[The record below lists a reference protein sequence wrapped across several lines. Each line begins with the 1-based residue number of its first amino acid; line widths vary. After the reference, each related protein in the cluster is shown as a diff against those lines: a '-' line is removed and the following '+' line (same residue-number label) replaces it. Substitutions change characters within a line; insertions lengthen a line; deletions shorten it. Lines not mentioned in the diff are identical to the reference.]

1 MNYGILIF
9 ILGWILKIEGG
20 LLLLPA
26 VVGFIYRESAGVW
39 FLLTAAIAFI
49 IGTVMTIRNP
59 KSRKVYAREGF
70 VVVALA
76 WLIMSLIG
84 ALPFTLSG
92 DIPNYLDAVFET
104 VSGFTTTGASI
115 LPEIESLNHCSLF
128 WRSFTHWVGGMGIF
142 VFMLAVVPL
151 LGGSTFNLMKAES
164 PGPVVGKFVPKIRE
178 TAAILYTIYLAITIV
193 ECLLLT
199 ICGMPFFEAIC
210 HTFGTVGT
218 GGFGVKNSG
227 YTEYAP
233 ILQNITTFF
242 MIACGVNFQFYYYL
256 VGKRFKLAFSM
267 SEVKAYLAIILVAIV
282 LIAFNIRGMYGT
294 TEEAVRL
301 TAFQVGTIITTTGYA
316 TTDFDKWPAFSQSI
330 LVLLMM
336 CGACAGSTGGGIKVS
351 RIVLLFKTIH
361 KELSK
366 IIHPRFIKKIQFD
379 GVSVAHETVRNTN
392 VFIAVYCVIFALSV
406 LCISVDNHD
415 FTTNFTAVTA
425 TINNIG
431 PGLSLV
437 GPTQNFGFFSPF
449 SKIVLIFDMLAGR
462 LEIFPMLLLFSFRS
476 WKRYN

>member
-267 SEVKAYLAIILVAIV
+267 SEVKAYLIIILVAIV

-301 TAFQVGTIITTTGYA
+301 SAFQVGTIITTTGYA

-462 LEIFPMLLLFSFRS
+462 LELFPMLLLLAPHV
-476 WKRYN
+476 WKRY

>member
-115 LPEIESLNHCSLF
+115 LPEVESLNHCSLF

-282 LIAFNIRGMYGT
+282 LIAFNVRGMYGT
-294 TEEAVRL
+294 TEEAVRHS
-301 TAFQVGTIITTTGYA
+301 AFQVGTIITTTGYA

-406 LCISVDNHD
+406 LCISIDNHD

-462 LEIFPMLLLFSFRS
+462 LELFPMLLLFAPHV
-476 WKRYN
+476 WKRY

>member
-1 MNYGILIF
+1 MVITVVEF
-9 ILGWILKIEGG
+9 
-20 LLLLPA
+20 LLL
-26 VVGFIYRESAGVW
+26 W
-39 FLLTAAIAFI
+39 AF
-49 IGTVMTIRNP
+49 
-59 KSRKVYAREGF
+59 
-70 VVVALA
+70 
-76 WLIMSLIG
+76 
-84 ALPFTLSG
+84 
-92 DIPNYLDAVFET
+92 
-104 VSGFTTTGASI
+104 
-115 LPEIESLNHCSLF
+115 
-128 WRSFTHWVGGMGIF
+128 
-142 VFMLAVVPL
+142 
-151 LGGSTFNLMKAES
+151 
-164 PGPVVGKFVPKIRE
+164 
-178 TAAILYTIYLAITIV
+178 
-193 ECLLLT
+193 
-199 ICGMPFFEAIC
+199 GMPAFEAIC

-267 SEVKAYLAIILVAIV
+267 SEVKAYLIIILVAIV

-294 TEEAVRL
+294 TEEAVRHS
-301 TAFQVGTIITTTGYA
+301 AFQVGTIITTTGYA
-316 TTDFDKWPAFSQSI
+316 TADFDKWPAFSQSI

-449 SKIVLIFDMLAGR
+449 SKIVLIFDMLAWR
-462 LEIFPMLLLFSFRS
+462 LELFPMLLLFAPHV
-476 WKRYN
+476 WKRY

>member
-267 SEVKAYLAIILVAIV
+267 SEVKAYLIIILVAIV

-294 TEEAVRL
+294 TEEAVRHS
-301 TAFQVGTIITTTGYA
+301 AFQVGTIITTTGYA
-316 TTDFDKWPAFSQSI
+316 TADFDKWPAFSQSI

-462 LEIFPMLLLFSFRS
+462 LELFPMLLLFAPHV
-476 WKRYN
+476 WKRY

>member
-267 SEVKAYLAIILVAIV
+267 SEVKAYLIIILVAIV

-301 TAFQVGTIITTTGYA
+301 SAFQVGTIITTTGYA

-406 LCISVDNHD
+406 LCISIDNHD

-462 LEIFPMLLLFSFRS
+462 LELFPMLLLFAPHV
-476 WKRYN
+476 WKRY

>member
-115 LPEIESLNHCSLF
+115 LPEVESLNHCSLF
-128 WRSFTHWVGGMGIF
+128 WRSFTHWIGGMGIF

-164 PGPVVGKFVPKIRE
+164 PGPVVGKFVPKIRD

-256 VGKRFKLAFSM
+256 VGKRFKLALSM

-282 LIAFNIRGMYGT
+282 LIAFNVRGMYGT
-294 TEEAVRL
+294 TEEAVRHS
-301 TAFQVGTIITTTGYA
+301 AFQVGTIITTTGYA
-316 TTDFDKWPAFSQSI
+316 TADFDKWPAFSQSI

-406 LCISVDNHD
+406 LCISIDNYD

-437 GPTQNFGFFSPF
+437 GPTQNFSFFSPF

-462 LEIFPMLLLFSFRS
+462 LELFPMLLLFAPHV
-476 WKRYN
+476 WKRY

>member
-1 MNYGILIF
+1 MNYGILVF
-9 ILGWILKIEGG
+9 ILGWILKIEGV
-20 LLLLPA
+20 LLLMPTI
-26 VVGFIYRESAGVW
+26 VGVIYREAAGRY
-39 FLLTAAIAFI
+39 FLFTAAIAFVA
-49 IGTVMTIRNP
+49 GTLMTIKNP

-84 ALPFTLSG
+84 ALPFTMCG

-115 LPEIESLNHCSLF
+115 LPEVESLNHCSLF

-164 PGPVVGKFVPKIRE
+164 PGPVVGKFVPKIRD
-178 TAAILYTIYLAITIV
+178 TAAILYAIYLAITIV

-199 ICGMPFFEAIC
+199 ACGMPFFEAIC

-218 GGFGVKNSG
+218 GGFSVKNAG
-227 YTEYAP
+227 YTGYAP

-256 VGKRFKLAFSM
+256 VGKRFKLALSM
-267 SEVKAYLAIILVAIV
+267 SEVKAYLLIILVSIV
-282 LIAFNIRGMYGT
+282 LIAFNIRGMYT
-294 TEEAVRL
+294 TEEAIRHS
-301 TAFQVGTIITTTGYA
+301 AFQVGTIITTTGYA
-316 TTDFDKWPAFSQSI
+316 TADFDKWPAFSQSI
-330 LVLLMM
+330 LVALMM

-351 RIVLLFKTIH
+351 RIVLLFKTIR
-361 KELSK
+361 KELVK
-366 IIHPRFIKKIQFD
+366 ITHPRYIKKIQFD

-392 VFIAVYCVIFALSV
+392 VFIAVYCLIFALSV
-406 LCISVDNHD
+406 LLVSIDNHD

-431 PGLSLV
+431 PGLALV

-462 LEIFPMLLLFSFRS
+462 LELFPMLLLFTPSV
-476 WKRYN
+476 WKRY

>member
-115 LPEIESLNHCSLF
+115 LPEVESLNHCSLF
-128 WRSFTHWVGGMGIF
+128 WRSFTHWIGGMGIF

-164 PGPVVGKFVPKIRE
+164 PGPVVGKFVPKIRD

-218 GGFGVKNSG
+218 GGFGVNNSG

-256 VGKRFKLAFSM
+256 VGKRFKLALSM

-282 LIAFNIRGMYGT
+282 LIAFNVRGMYGT
-294 TEEAVRL
+294 TEEAVRHS
-301 TAFQVGTIITTTGYA
+301 AFQVGTIITTTGYA
-316 TTDFDKWPAFSQSI
+316 TADFDKWPAFSQSI

-406 LCISVDNHD
+406 LCISIDNHD

-437 GPTQNFGFFSPF
+437 GPTQNFSFFSPF

-462 LEIFPMLLLFSFRS
+462 LELFPMLLLFAPHV
-476 WKRYN
+476 WKRY

>member
-115 LPEIESLNHCSLF
+115 LPEVESLNHCSLF
-128 WRSFTHWVGGMGIF
+128 WRSFTHWIGGMGIF

-164 PGPVVGKFVPKIRE
+164 PGPVVGKFVPKIRD
-178 TAAILYTIYLAITIV
+178 TAVILYTIYLAITIV

-267 SEVKAYLAIILVAIV
+267 SEVKAYLIIILVAIV
-282 LIAFNIRGMYGT
+282 LIAFNVRGMYGT
-294 TEEAVRL
+294 TEEAVRHS
-301 TAFQVGTIITTTGYA
+301 AFQVGTIITTTGYA
-316 TTDFDKWPAFSQSI
+316 TADFDKWPAFSQSI

-406 LCISVDNHD
+406 LCISIDNHD

-437 GPTQNFGFFSPF
+437 GPTQNFSFFSPF

-462 LEIFPMLLLFSFRS
+462 LELFPMLLLFAPHV
-476 WKRYN
+476 WKRY

>member
-164 PGPVVGKFVPKIRE
+164 PGPVVGKFVPKIRD

-267 SEVKAYLAIILVAIV
+267 SEVKAYLIIILVAIV

-294 TEEAVRL
+294 TEEAVRHS
-301 TAFQVGTIITTTGYA
+301 AFQVGTIITTTGYA

-406 LCISVDNHD
+406 LCISIDNHD

-462 LEIFPMLLLFSFRS
+462 LELFPMLLLLAPHV
-476 WKRYN
+476 WKRY

>member
-115 LPEIESLNHCSLF
+115 LPEVESLNHCSLF

-267 SEVKAYLAIILVAIV
+267 SEVKAYLIIILVAIV

-301 TAFQVGTIITTTGYA
+301 SAFQVGTIITTTGYA

-406 LCISVDNHD
+406 LCISIDNHD

-462 LEIFPMLLLFSFRS
+462 LELFPMLLLFAPHV
-476 WKRYN
+476 WKRY

>member
-267 SEVKAYLAIILVAIV
+267 SEVKAYLIIILVAIV

-294 TEEAVRL
+294 TEEAVRHS
-301 TAFQVGTIITTTGYA
+301 AFQVGTIITTTGYA

-406 LCISVDNHD
+406 LCISIDNHD

-437 GPTQNFGFFSPF
+437 GPTQNFSFFSPF

-462 LEIFPMLLLFSFRS
+462 LELFPMLLLFAPHV
-476 WKRYN
+476 WKRY

>member
-164 PGPVVGKFVPKIRE
+164 PGPVVGKFVPKIRD

-267 SEVKAYLAIILVAIV
+267 SEVKAYLIIILVAIV

-294 TEEAVRL
+294 TEEAVRHS
-301 TAFQVGTIITTTGYA
+301 AFQVGTIITTTGYA
-316 TTDFDKWPAFSQSI
+316 TADFDKWPAFSQSI

-406 LCISVDNHD
+406 LCISIDNHD

-437 GPTQNFGFFSPF
+437 GPTQNFSFFSPF

-462 LEIFPMLLLFSFRS
+462 LELFPMLLLFAPHV
-476 WKRYN
+476 WKRY

>member
-115 LPEIESLNHCSLF
+115 LPEVESLNHCSLF
-128 WRSFTHWVGGMGIF
+128 WRSFTHWIGGMGIF

-164 PGPVVGKFVPKIRE
+164 PGPVVGKFVPKIRD

-256 VGKRFKLAFSM
+256 VGKRFKLALSM

-282 LIAFNIRGMYGT
+282 LIAFNVRGMYGT
-294 TEEAVRL
+294 TEEAVRHS
-301 TAFQVGTIITTTGYA
+301 AFQVGTIITTTGYA
-316 TTDFDKWPAFSQSI
+316 TADFDKWPAFSQSI

-406 LCISVDNHD
+406 LCISIDNHD

-437 GPTQNFGFFSPF
+437 GPTQNFSFFSPF

-462 LEIFPMLLLFSFRS
+462 LELFPMLLLFAPHV
-476 WKRYN
+476 WKRY

>member
-115 LPEIESLNHCSLF
+115 LPEVESLNHCSLF

-267 SEVKAYLAIILVAIV
+267 SEVKAYLIIILVAIV

-294 TEEAVRL
+294 TEEAVRHS
-301 TAFQVGTIITTTGYA
+301 AFQVGTIITTTGYA

-406 LCISVDNHD
+406 LCISIDNHD

-437 GPTQNFGFFSPF
+437 GPTQNFSFFSPF

-462 LEIFPMLLLFSFRS
+462 LELFPMLLLFAPHV
-476 WKRYN
+476 WKRY

>member
-115 LPEIESLNHCSLF
+115 LPEVESLNHCSLF
-128 WRSFTHWVGGMGIF
+128 WRSFTHWIGGMGIF

-164 PGPVVGKFVPKIRE
+164 PGPVVGKFVPKIRD

-267 SEVKAYLAIILVAIV
+267 SEVKAYLIIILVAIV

-294 TEEAVRL
+294 TEEAVRHS
-301 TAFQVGTIITTTGYA
+301 AFQVGTIITTTGYA
-316 TTDFDKWPAFSQSI
+316 TADFDKWPAFSQSI

-406 LCISVDNHD
+406 LCISIDNHD

-437 GPTQNFGFFSPF
+437 GPTQNFSFFSPF

-462 LEIFPMLLLFSFRS
+462 LELFPMLLLFAPHV
-476 WKRYN
+476 WKRY

>member
-1 MNYGILIF
+1 MNYGILVF
-9 ILGWILKIEGG
+9 ILGWILKIEGV
-20 LLLLPA
+20 LLLMPTI
-26 VVGFIYRESAGVW
+26 VGVIYRESAGRY
-39 FLLTAAIAFI
+39 FLFTAAIAFVA
-49 IGTVMTIRNP
+49 GTLMTIKNP

-84 ALPFTLSG
+84 ALPFTMCG

-115 LPEIESLNHCSLF
+115 LPEVESLNHCSLF

-164 PGPVVGKFVPKIRE
+164 PGPVVGKFVPKIRD
-178 TAAILYTIYLAITIV
+178 TAAILYAIYLAITIV

-199 ICGMPFFEAIC
+199 ACGMPFFEAIC

-218 GGFGVKNSG
+218 GGFSVKNAG
-227 YTEYAP
+227 YTGYAP

-256 VGKRFKLAFSM
+256 VGKRFKLALSM
-267 SEVKAYLAIILVAIV
+267 SEVKAYLLIILVSIV
-282 LIAFNIRGMYGT
+282 LIAFNIRGMYT
-294 TEEAVRL
+294 TEEAIRHS
-301 TAFQVGTIITTTGYA
+301 AFQVGTIITTTGYA
-316 TTDFDKWPAFSQSI
+316 TADFDKWPAFSQSI
-330 LVLLMM
+330 LVALMM

-351 RIVLLFKTIH
+351 RIVLLFKTIR
-361 KELSK
+361 KELVK
-366 IIHPRFIKKIQFD
+366 ITHPRYIKKIQFD

-392 VFIAVYCVIFALSV
+392 VFIAVYCLIFALSV
-406 LCISVDNHD
+406 LLVSIDNHD

-431 PGLSLV
+431 PGLALV

-462 LEIFPMLLLFSFRS
+462 LELFPMLLLFTPSV
-476 WKRYN
+476 WKRY

>member
-115 LPEIESLNHCSLF
+115 LPEVESLNHCSLF
-128 WRSFTHWVGGMGIF
+128 WRSFTHWIGGMGIF

-164 PGPVVGKFVPKIRE
+164 PGPVVGKFVPKIRD

-267 SEVKAYLAIILVAIV
+267 SEVKAYLIIILVAIV
-282 LIAFNIRGMYGT
+282 LIAFNVRGMYGT
-294 TEEAVRL
+294 TEEAVRHS
-301 TAFQVGTIITTTGYA
+301 AFQVGTIITTTGYA
-316 TTDFDKWPAFSQSI
+316 TADFDKWPAFSQSI

-406 LCISVDNHD
+406 LCISIDNHD

-437 GPTQNFGFFSPF
+437 GPTQNFSFFSPF

-462 LEIFPMLLLFSFRS
+462 LELFPMLLLFAPHV
-476 WKRYN
+476 WKRY

>member
-115 LPEIESLNHCSLF
+115 LPEVESLNHCSLF

-164 PGPVVGKFVPKIRE
+164 PGPVVGKFVPKIRD

-267 SEVKAYLAIILVAIV
+267 SEVKAYLIIILVAIV

-294 TEEAVRL
+294 TEEAVRHS
-301 TAFQVGTIITTTGYA
+301 AFQVGTIITTTGYA
-316 TTDFDKWPAFSQSI
+316 TADFDKWPAFSQTI
-330 LVLLMM
+330 LVALMM

-392 VFIAVYCVIFALSV
+392 VFIAVYCAIFALSV
-406 LCISVDNHD
+406 ICISIDNHD

-462 LEIFPMLLLFSFRS
+462 LELFPMLLLFAPHV
-476 WKRYN
+476 WKRY

>member
-115 LPEIESLNHCSLF
+115 LPEVESLNHCSLF
-128 WRSFTHWVGGMGIF
+128 WRSFTHWIGGMGIF

-164 PGPVVGKFVPKIRE
+164 PGPVVGKFVPKIRD

-267 SEVKAYLAIILVAIV
+267 SEVKAYLIIILVAIV
-282 LIAFNIRGMYGT
+282 LIAFNVRGMYGT
-294 TEEAVRL
+294 TEEAVRHS
-301 TAFQVGTIITTTGYA
+301 AFQVGTIITTTGYA
-316 TTDFDKWPAFSQSI
+316 TADFDKWPAFSQSI

-379 GVSVAHETVRNTN
+379 GVAVAHETVRNTN

-406 LCISVDNHD
+406 LCISIDNHD

-437 GPTQNFGFFSPF
+437 GPTQNFSFFSPF

-462 LEIFPMLLLFSFRS
+462 LELFPMLLLFAPHV
-476 WKRYN
+476 WKRY

>member
-164 PGPVVGKFVPKIRE
+164 PGPVVGKFVPKIRD

-267 SEVKAYLAIILVAIV
+267 SEVKAYLIIILVAIV
-282 LIAFNIRGMYGT
+282 LIAFNVRGMYGT
-294 TEEAVRL
+294 TEEAVRHS
-301 TAFQVGTIITTTGYA
+301 AFQVGTIITTTGYA
-316 TTDFDKWPAFSQSI
+316 TADFDKWPAFSQSI

-379 GVSVAHETVRNTN
+379 GVSVAPETVRNTN

-406 LCISVDNHD
+406 LCISIDNHD

-437 GPTQNFGFFSPF
+437 GPTQNFSFFSPF

-462 LEIFPMLLLFSFRS
+462 LELFPMLLLFAPHV
-476 WKRYN
+476 WKRY

>member
-164 PGPVVGKFVPKIRE
+164 PGPVVGKFVPKIRD

-267 SEVKAYLAIILVAIV
+267 SEVKAYLIIILVAIV

-294 TEEAVRL
+294 TEEAVRHS
-301 TAFQVGTIITTTGYA
+301 AFQVGTIITTTGYA

-437 GPTQNFGFFSPF
+437 GPTQNFSFFSPF

-462 LEIFPMLLLFSFRS
+462 LELFPMLLLFAPHV
-476 WKRYN
+476 WKRY

>member
-115 LPEIESLNHCSLF
+115 LPEVESLNHCSLF
-128 WRSFTHWVGGMGIF
+128 WRSFTHWIGGMGIF

-164 PGPVVGKFVPKIRE
+164 PGPVVGKFVPKIRD
-178 TAAILYTIYLAITIV
+178 TAVILYTIYLAITIV

-256 VGKRFKLAFSM
+256 VGKRFKLALSM

-282 LIAFNIRGMYGT
+282 LIAFNVRGMYGT
-294 TEEAVRL
+294 TEEAVRHS
-301 TAFQVGTIITTTGYA
+301 AFQVGTIITTTGYA
-316 TTDFDKWPAFSQSI
+316 TADFDKWPAFSQSI

-406 LCISVDNHD
+406 LCISIDNHD

-437 GPTQNFGFFSPF
+437 GPTQNFSFFSPF

-462 LEIFPMLLLFSFRS
+462 LELFPMLLLFAPHV
-476 WKRYN
+476 WKRY

>member
-115 LPEIESLNHCSLF
+115 LPEVESLNHCSLF
-128 WRSFTHWVGGMGIF
+128 WRSFTHWIGGMGIF

-164 PGPVVGKFVPKIRE
+164 PGPVVGKFVPKIRD

-267 SEVKAYLAIILVAIV
+267 SEVKAYLIIILVAIV

-294 TEEAVRL
+294 TEEAVRHS
-301 TAFQVGTIITTTGYA
+301 AFQVGTIITTTGYA

-406 LCISVDNHD
+406 LCISIDNHD

-462 LEIFPMLLLFSFRS
+462 LELFPMLLLLAPHV
-476 WKRYN
+476 WKRY

>member
-115 LPEIESLNHCSLF
+115 LPEVESLNHCSLF

-164 PGPVVGKFVPKIRE
+164 PGPVVGKFVPKIRD

-267 SEVKAYLAIILVAIV
+267 SEVKAYLIIILVAIV

-294 TEEAVRL
+294 TEEAVRHS
-301 TAFQVGTIITTTGYA
+301 AFQVGTIITTTGYA

-462 LEIFPMLLLFSFRS
+462 LELFPMLLLFAPHV
-476 WKRYN
+476 WKRY

>member
-1 MNYGILIF
+1 MNYGMVIY
-9 ILGWILKIEGG
+9 ILGWILKLESVM
-20 LLLLPA
+20 LLLPCIVA
-26 VVGFIYRESAGVW
+26 VIYREPAGIS
-39 FLLTAAIAFI
+39 FLITAVVALV
-49 IGTVMTIRNP
+49 IGTLMSLRKPTRT
-59 KSRKVYAREGF
+59 KVYGRDGF
-70 VVVALA
+70 VTVALA
-76 WLIMSLIG
+76 WLVMSLIG
-84 ALPFTLSG
+84 ALPFTLNG
-92 DIPNYLDAVFET
+92 DIPFYLDAVFET

-115 LPEIESLNHCSLF
+115 LTAVEPLNKCSLF

-164 PGPVVGKFVPKIRE
+164 PGPVVGKFVPRVGD
-178 TAAILYTIYLAITIV
+178 TAKILYTIYLIITVTEFI
-193 ECLLLT
+193 LLAAF
-199 ICGMPFFEAIC
+199 GMPVFEALC

-218 GGFGVKNSG
+218 GGFGVKNDS
-227 YTEYAP
+227 YMSYSAS
-233 ILQNITTFF
+233 LQVITTFF
-242 MIACGVNFQFYYYL
+242 MIACGINFQFYFYL
-256 VGKRFKLAFSM
+256 VAKKLKLAFGM
-267 SEVKAYLAIILVAIV
+267 TEVRAYISLV
-282 LIAFNIRGMYGT
+282 LISIVIITINISGMYGFG
-294 TEEAVRL
+294 ESLRHA
-301 TAFQVGTIITTTGYA
+301 AFQVGTIITTTGYA
-316 TTDFDKWPAFSQSI
+316 TADFDKWPAFSQSI

-406 LCISVDNHD
+406 LCISIDNHD

-437 GPTQNFGFFSPF
+437 GPTQNFSFFSPF

-462 LEIFPMLLLFSFRS
+462 LELFPMLLLFAPHV
-476 WKRYN
+476 WKRY

>member
-267 SEVKAYLAIILVAIV
+267 SEVKAYLIIILVAIV

-294 TEEAVRL
+294 TEEAVRHS
-301 TAFQVGTIITTTGYA
+301 AFQVGTIITTTGYA

-437 GPTQNFGFFSPF
+437 GPTQNFSFFSPF
-449 SKIVLIFDMLAGR
+449 SKIVLIFDMLSGR
-462 LEIFPMLLLFSFRS
+462 LELFPMLLLFAPHV
-476 WKRYN
+476 WKRY

>member
-267 SEVKAYLAIILVAIV
+267 SEVKAYLIIILVAIV

-294 TEEAVRL
+294 TEEAVRHS
-301 TAFQVGTIITTTGYA
+301 AFQVGTIITTTGYA

-437 GPTQNFGFFSPF
+437 GPTQNFSFFSPF

-462 LEIFPMLLLFSFRS
+462 LELFPMLLLFAPHV
-476 WKRYN
+476 WKRY

>member
-267 SEVKAYLAIILVAIV
+267 SEVKAYLIIILVAIV

-294 TEEAVRL
+294 TEEAVRHS
-301 TAFQVGTIITTTGYA
+301 AFQVGTIITTTGYA
-316 TTDFDKWPAFSQSI
+316 TADFDKWPAFSQSI

-406 LCISVDNHD
+406 LCISIDNHD

-462 LEIFPMLLLFSFRS
+462 LELFPMLLLFAPHV
-476 WKRYN
+476 WKRY

>member
-26 VVGFIYRESAGVW
+26 GVGFIYRESAGVW

-115 LPEIESLNHCSLF
+115 LPEVESLNHCSLF

-267 SEVKAYLAIILVAIV
+267 SEVKAYLIIILVAIV

-294 TEEAVRL
+294 TEEAVRHS
-301 TAFQVGTIITTTGYA
+301 AFQVGTIITTTGYA
-316 TTDFDKWPAFSQSI
+316 TADFDKWPAFSQSI

-406 LCISVDNHD
+406 LCISIDNHD

-462 LEIFPMLLLFSFRS
+462 LELFPMLLLFAPHV
-476 WKRYN
+476 WKRY

>member
-115 LPEIESLNHCSLF
+115 LPEVESLNHCSLF
-128 WRSFTHWVGGMGIF
+128 WRSFTHWIGGMGIF

-164 PGPVVGKFVPKIRE
+164 PGPVVGKFVPKIRD

-267 SEVKAYLAIILVAIV
+267 SEVKAYLIIILVAIV
-282 LIAFNIRGMYGT
+282 LIAFNVRGMYGT
-294 TEEAVRL
+294 TEEAVRHS
-301 TAFQVGTIITTTGYA
+301 AFQVGTIITTTGYA
-316 TTDFDKWPAFSQSI
+316 TADFDKWPAFSQSI

-406 LCISVDNHD
+406 LCISIDNHD

-437 GPTQNFGFFSPF
+437 GPTQNFSFFSPF

-462 LEIFPMLLLFSFRS
+462 LELFPMLLLLAPHV
-476 WKRYN
+476 WKRY

>member
-1 MNYGILIF
+1 MNYGILVF
-9 ILGWILKIEGG
+9 ILGWILKIEGV
-20 LLLLPA
+20 LLLMPTI
-26 VVGFIYRESAGVW
+26 VGVIYREAAGRY
-39 FLLTAAIAFI
+39 FLFTAAIAFVA
-49 IGTVMTIRNP
+49 GTLMTIKNP

-84 ALPFTLSG
+84 ALPFTMCG

-115 LPEIESLNHCSLF
+115 LPEVESLNHCSLF

-164 PGPVVGKFVPKIRE
+164 PGPVVGKFVPKIRD
-178 TAAILYTIYLAITIV
+178 TAAILYAIYLAITIV

-199 ICGMPFFEAIC
+199 ACGMPFFEAIC

-218 GGFGVKNSG
+218 GGFSVKNAG
-227 YTEYAP
+227 YTGYAP

-256 VGKRFKLAFSM
+256 VGKRFKLALSM
-267 SEVKAYLAIILVAIV
+267 SEVKAYLIIILVSIV
-282 LIAFNIRGMYGT
+282 LIAFNIRGMYT
-294 TEEAVRL
+294 TEEAIRHS
-301 TAFQVGTIITTTGYA
+301 AFQVGTIITTTGYA
-316 TTDFDKWPAFSQSI
+316 TADFDKWPAFSQSI
-330 LVLLMM
+330 LVALMM

-351 RIVLLFKTIH
+351 RIVLLFKTIR
-361 KELSK
+361 KELVK
-366 IIHPRFIKKIQFD
+366 ITHPRYIKKIQFD

-392 VFIAVYCVIFALSV
+392 VFIAVYCLIFALSV
-406 LCISVDNHD
+406 LLVSIDNHD

-431 PGLSLV
+431 PGLALV

-462 LEIFPMLLLFSFRS
+462 LELFPMLLLFTPSV
-476 WKRYN
+476 WKRY

>member
-115 LPEIESLNHCSLF
+115 LPEVESLNHCSLF

-406 LCISVDNHD
+406 LCISIDNHD

-462 LEIFPMLLLFSFRS
+462 LELFPMLLLFAPHV
-476 WKRYN
+476 WKRY

>member
-115 LPEIESLNHCSLF
+115 LPEVESLNHCSLF

-267 SEVKAYLAIILVAIV
+267 SEVKAYLIIILVAIV

-294 TEEAVRL
+294 TEEAVRHS
-301 TAFQVGTIITTTGYA
+301 AFQVGTIITTTGYA

-437 GPTQNFGFFSPF
+437 GPTQNFSFFSPF

-462 LEIFPMLLLFSFRS
+462 LELFPMLLLFAPHV
-476 WKRYN
+476 WKRY

>member
-115 LPEIESLNHCSLF
+115 LPEVESLNHCSLF

-267 SEVKAYLAIILVAIV
+267 SEVKAYLIIILVAIV
-282 LIAFNIRGMYGT
+282 LIAFNVRGMYGT
-294 TEEAVRL
+294 TEEAVRHS
-301 TAFQVGTIITTTGYA
+301 AFQVGTIITTTGYA
-316 TTDFDKWPAFSQSI
+316 TADFDKWPAFSQSI

-406 LCISVDNHD
+406 LCISIDNHD

-437 GPTQNFGFFSPF
+437 GPTQNFSFFSPF

-462 LEIFPMLLLFSFRS
+462 LELFPMLLLFAPHV
-476 WKRYN
+476 WKRY

>member
-115 LPEIESLNHCSLF
+115 LPEVESLNHCSLF

-164 PGPVVGKFVPKIRE
+164 PGPVVGKFVPKIRD

-267 SEVKAYLAIILVAIV
+267 SEVKAYLIIILVAIV

-294 TEEAVRL
+294 TEEAVRHS
-301 TAFQVGTIITTTGYA
+301 AFQVGTIITTTGYA
-316 TTDFDKWPAFSQSI
+316 TADFDKWPAFSQSI

-462 LEIFPMLLLFSFRS
+462 LELFPMLLLFAPHV
-476 WKRYN
+476 WKRY

>member
-115 LPEIESLNHCSLF
+115 LPEVESLNHCSLF

-267 SEVKAYLAIILVAIV
+267 SEVKAYLIIILVAIV

-294 TEEAVRL
+294 TEEAVRHS
-301 TAFQVGTIITTTGYA
+301 AFQVGTIITTTGYA

-462 LEIFPMLLLFSFRS
+462 LELFPMLLLFAPHV
-476 WKRYN
+476 WKRY